1 MIQRC
6 HLEDTNRSQIGM
18 IQETS
23 WRNRKFRDL
32 PAITNHSSKAKR
44 RLTTKKYKF
53 SLKLLALAMTK
64 DKVVLAFS
72 GGLDTSVCVKYLQM
86 EHNMDVITTTVDC
99 GQDDDFDAIRRKSEL
114 LGAIKHVY
122 VDSRTDF
129 VENYVAKAI
138 RANAL
143 YQGKYPL
150 ATALARPLIASRTME
165 VARKEGA
172 RYVSHGC
179 TGKGNDQVR
188 LDLALRAIDPKIR
201 IIAPIRD
208 MNLTRD
214 IEIKY
219 ANEHNIPVN
228 EETKRYSIDVNLWGR
243 AIEGGQL
250 EDPWFEVPDDALHL
264 VKKAENSIEYI
275 ELEFE
280 QGIPKSADGK
290 KMNLVDLIAYL
301 NDKVGRHGV
310 GIIDHVED
318 RIVGIKSREIYEAP
332 AATAIIEA
340 HRDLEKM
347 VLTNFEFR
355 FKQTVEEEWSW
366 LAYSGLWFDPLRE
379 DLDTFIDATQK
390 RVTGKVRMK
399 LQNGSLNVVG
409 RKSQFSLYSNDLAT
423 YTSKSTFDQRLAKG
437 FVELWGMQTVL
448 ANSLKTSDS
457 RKEGEKIT

>member
-32 PAITNHSSKAKR
+32 AAITNHSSKAKR

-122 VDSRTDF
+122 IDSRTDF

-179 TGKGNDQVR
+179 T
-188 LDLALRAIDPKIR
+188 
-201 IIAPIRD
+201 
-208 MNLTRD
+208 
-214 IEIKY
+214 
-219 ANEHNIPVN
+219 
-228 EETKRYSIDVNLWGR
+228 W
-243 AIEGGQL
+243 
-250 EDPWFEVPDDALHL
+250 
-264 VKKAENSIEYI
+264 
-275 ELEFE
+275 
-280 QGIPKSADGK
+280 
-290 KMNLVDLIAYL
+290 
-301 NDKVGRHGV
+301 
-310 GIIDHVED
+310 
-318 RIVGIKSREIYEAP
+318 
-332 AATAIIEA
+332 
-340 HRDLEKM
+340 
-347 VLTNFEFR
+347 
-355 FKQTVEEEWSW
+355 
-366 LAYSGLWFDPLRE
+366 
-379 DLDTFIDATQK
+379 
-390 RVTGKVRMK
+390 
-399 LQNGSLNVVG
+399 
-409 RKSQFSLYSNDLAT
+409 
-423 YTSKSTFDQRLAKG
+423 
-437 FVELWGMQTVL
+437 
-448 ANSLKTSDS
+448 
-457 RKEGEKIT
+457 